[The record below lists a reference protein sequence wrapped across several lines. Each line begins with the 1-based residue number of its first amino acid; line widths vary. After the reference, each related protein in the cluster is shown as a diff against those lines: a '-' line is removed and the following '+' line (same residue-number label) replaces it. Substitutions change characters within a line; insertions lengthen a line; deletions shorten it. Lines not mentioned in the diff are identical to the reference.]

1 MGKPIAILSLRR
13 FPRFVALTA
22 LLSGALAA
30 GCAALTNPTLEAI
43 PVRLLPPELRGQSV
57 AGMKTIPLSLL
68 GQERPDAYR
77 IDAGDVLGVWV
88 ESILGEEGQQP
99 PIQQAIGLMNVD
111 LPPATGY
118 PIQVD
123 RDGTISLPEIE
134 SVRVRGM
141 TFKEA
146 EEAIRKA
153 YVDAKILKRGR
164 KRILVSLM
172 R

>member
-1 MGKPIAILSLRR
+1 MKSIALVCRRR
-13 FPRFVALTA
+13 FPPLSFLVV
-22 LLSGALAA
+22 LLGGALAA
-30 GCAALTNPTLEAI
+30 GCAAMTNPALEGI

-146 EEAIRKA
+146 
-153 YVDAKILKRGR
+153 
-164 KRILVSLM
+164 
-172 R
+172 